1 MQSLE
6 NSSIPTSKRL
16 GVSLNVDTG
25 YNGKRFDTSP
35 PRTPAA
41 QDPHWNK
48 TNITTPNRA
57 LNPQRQT
64 FLDDITPID
73 PASNKDNDVTRGN
86 RSRDSHDLSLSPRQV
101 TRDSLVDHMLLSLDQ
116 FSFGQEG
123 AGVDT
128 QPTVE
133 EEQLYSTFG
142 DEESYQTTS
151 NFAPR
156 NGRIAHTYSYSSDYD
171 QADDA
176 SRYSGP
182 SRGRRSNSSSNF
194 QSGLG
199 RINSLRNEG
208 AAAGFVSNRAP
219 ASIPPRGIH
228 SRSGKGSKGSSANSF
243 DLGYAQVTS
252 NQRWAHGL
260 AGRSSSFDYGK
271 DHQGAM
277 TSQLPAMSTQQSPT
291 FDYEYDAAPTP
302 TIPGGPRRFRPT
314 SPVMIPQALDH
325 PSPNDSVPP
334 EPQRL
339 ERKRSTKSNKSAYAG
354 KGTAN
359 PSGGGRV
366 DYGLHDSTREL
377 PPMPAFM
384 KEPAPGPLVGYAVGY
399 VKGKETPTQTP
410 STPQQSKDRP
420 NFFRRVFG
428 GSSRNNTVTPNTL
441 DPPRSHGSTTST
453 ETTNHPSSRTHHIA
467 NQMKSHSL
475 PPPREPPPTP
485 KETAPVLS
493 KKPSSFFRRRKK
505 SVAEPDPMPVT
516 LSTPPIL
523 LQNEPDGRTG
533 TSPVSSLRKV
543 MNPYLRTP
551 AWSPNDPAHQLSIDR
566 QMNDS
571 PELQRSVRG
580 FSPDYEPDK
589 NATIRAVRSNP
600 QGTLSTAPSSSSSA
614 KRPFLGVGPSG
625 IDGTFLNDA
634 SDDGRSN
641 ASQSGFFTKEV
652 PETEHAPVKAPSP
665 VVQASTAASVKRDMA
680 LVAEY
685 ERTYSKNSSALRSD
699 LGAPSPIMESPRSHT
714 IPGELSP
721 QFATANS
728 TKDADWVILTPTK
741 SNQPS
746 EKEDRER
753 DRVWLEPSSD
763 EEDVNP
769 VGSKLTLPSPTVR
782 SSDSTD
788 APYLS
793 ATSLPVVQI
802 EGENGGA
809 PPTPELFS
817 AAEAIRLLDDTAPT
831 PDDCEKA
838 KKIYDGNEDF
848 IQKERAAAWM
858 GDEGVVRSRTLIAY
872 MKLYEFSNL
881 NILAA
886 LRILCSKLVLKGES
900 QQVDR
905 ILDAFAQRWCQC
917 NPTHGFKVT
926 GRALC

>member
-1 MQSLE
+1 MQSFE
-6 NSSIPTSKRL
+6 NSSMPTKKRL

-25 YNGKRFDTSP
+25 SKGKRIDTSP

-41 QDPHWNK
+41 QDPHPNK
-48 TNITTPNRA
+48 ANITTPNRA

-73 PASNKDNDVTRGN
+73 PASNRENDAPRGN

-123 AGVDT
+123 AGFDK
-128 QPTVE
+128 QPTVD

-142 DEESYQTTS
+142 DEEPYQTTS

-156 NGRIAHTYSYSSDYD
+156 NGRTAHTYSYSSDYD

-194 QSGLG
+194 QIGLG

-208 AAAGFVSNRAP
+208 AAAGFVSNRTP

-271 DHQGAM
+271 DRQGTM
-277 TSQLPAMSTQQSPT
+277 NSQFPAMSIQQSPT
-291 FDYEYDAAPTP
+291 FDYDYDAAPTP
-302 TIPGGPRRFRPT
+302 TIPGGPRRFRPI
-314 SPVMIPQALDH
+314 SPVMISQALDH
-325 PSPNDSVPP
+325 PSPNESVAP
-334 EPQRL
+334 EAQRL
-339 ERKRSTKSNKSAYAG
+339 ERKRSTKSNKSAYVG
-354 KGTAN
+354 KGMAN
-359 PSGGGRV
+359 PSGGRV

-377 PPMPAFM
+377 PPMPAFIR
-384 KEPAPGPLVGYAVGY
+384 EPAPAPLVGYA
-399 VKGKETPTQTP
+399 KGKETPTQTP

-428 GSSRNNTVTPNTL
+428 GSSRNTSVTTNTP

-453 ETTNHPSSRTHHIA
+453 ETTNRPGSRTHHIA
-467 NQMKSHSL
+467 NQMKPHPL
-475 PPPREPPPTP
+475 PPPRELPPTP
-485 KETAPVLS
+485 KETAPPVLS

-505 SVAEPDPMPVT
+505 SVAEPDPMPVS
-516 LSTPPIL
+516 LSAPPIL

-533 TSPVSSLRKV
+533 TSPVSSLRQV

-551 AWSPNDPAHQLSIDR
+551 AWSPNDATRQLSIDR
-566 QMNDS
+566 QLNDS
-571 PELQRSVRG
+571 PELQLSVRG

-589 NATIRAVRSNP
+589 NATIRAVRPNP
-600 QGTLSTAPSSSSSA
+600 QRTPSFTPSSSSSVQ
-614 KRPFLGVGPSG
+614 KPFLNVGPSG
-625 IDGTFLNDA
+625 LDGTFLNDA

-641 ASQSGFFTKEV
+641 ASQTGLFTKEV
-652 PETEHAPVKAPSP
+652 PETEYAPVKAPAT
-665 VVQASTAASVKRDMA
+665 VVQTSTASSVKRDMA

-699 LGAPSPIMESPRSHT
+699 LGAPSPILESPRSHT
-714 IPGELSP
+714 MPGSLSP
-721 QFATANS
+721 KFATANA
-728 TKDADWVILTPTK
+728 TKDADWVMLTSKK
-741 SNQPS
+741 SDQPL
-746 EKEDRER
+746 EKGKE

-769 VGSKLTLPSPTVR
+769 AASNLTLPS
-782 SSDSTD
+782 SASTD
-788 APYLS
+788 GPYMS

-802 EGENGGA
+802 ECENEVA
-809 PPTPELFS
+809 PASPELLS

-848 IQKERAAAWM
+848 IPKEKAAAWM
-858 GDEGVVRSRTLIAY
+858 GEEGVVRARTLVAY

-886 LRILCSKLVLKGES
+886 LRILCSKLVLKAES

-905 ILDAFAQRWCQC
+905 ILDVFAQRWCQC
-917 NPTHGFKVT
+917 NPKHGFKIT
-926 GRALC
+926 GRVLLLTTRVTFANS